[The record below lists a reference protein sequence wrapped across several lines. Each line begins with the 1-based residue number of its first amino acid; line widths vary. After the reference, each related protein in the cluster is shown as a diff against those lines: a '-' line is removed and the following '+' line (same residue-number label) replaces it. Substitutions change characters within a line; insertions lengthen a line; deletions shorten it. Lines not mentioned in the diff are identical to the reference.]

1 MGDMVVPLVPEFKYV
16 GIWFTS
22 VHANIFARHYAI
34 KASKSRSVA
43 NAIFA
48 LKHRIG
54 SLPVR
59 EGLLLYKAQMDCHL
73 TSGCELSLD
82 TGALVSEHVESQHLL
97 LRRLLG
103 SNPRSMIAILF
114 TETGIMPVRMRRLL
128 LALGRLEYMLSTDPG
143 RVVHFALL
151 DSIALFREGKP
162 QIQRSCSC
170 AFQRRFGSG
179 QMIFS
184 APTQLVSSRRRSS
197 ALLTL
202 TCSAILTTWSRL
214 TCYAIGWS
222 SVTIL
227 SSWSPG
233 ASATI

>member
-59 EGLLLYKAQMDCHL
+59 EGLLLYKARMDCHL

-82 TGALVSEHVESQHLL
+82 TDALVSELVESQHLF

-103 SNPRSMIAILF
+103 LNPRSMIAILF

-143 RVVHFALL
+143 RV
-151 DSIALFREGKP
+151 
-162 QIQRSCSC
+162 RSCSC
-170 AFQRRFGSG
+170 VSQRRFGSG
-179 QMIFS
+179 RMIFS

-227 SSWSPG
+227 SSWSRG